1 MSEEW
6 GQVNN
11 VVIKLIQVNDLLGA
25 MILKLKALTPVFP
38 LVNQKMEYLLESL
51 LLLQINYQ
59 NLLELQFLSAF
70 THLQEIHKQYM
81 TAKV

>member
-11 VVIKLIQVNDLLGA
+11 VVIKLIQVNALLGA

-38 LVNQKMEYLLESL
+38 LVNQKMEYLLE
-51 LLLQINYQ
+51 
-59 NLLELQFLSAF
+59 
-70 THLQEIHKQYM
+70 
-81 TAKV
+81 